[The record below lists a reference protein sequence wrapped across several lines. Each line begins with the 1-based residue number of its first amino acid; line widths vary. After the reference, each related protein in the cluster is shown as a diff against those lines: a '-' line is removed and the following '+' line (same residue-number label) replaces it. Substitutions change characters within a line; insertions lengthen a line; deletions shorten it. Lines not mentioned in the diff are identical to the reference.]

1 MIEKLIV
8 NNSNP
13 NQELNEVFIKKIDE
27 IIDLVNEQE
36 KKLDTATATC

>member
-13 NQELNEVFIKKIDE
+13 SQELNEVFIKKNRRDNR
-27 IIDLVNEQE
+27 LS
-36 KKLDTATATC
+36 